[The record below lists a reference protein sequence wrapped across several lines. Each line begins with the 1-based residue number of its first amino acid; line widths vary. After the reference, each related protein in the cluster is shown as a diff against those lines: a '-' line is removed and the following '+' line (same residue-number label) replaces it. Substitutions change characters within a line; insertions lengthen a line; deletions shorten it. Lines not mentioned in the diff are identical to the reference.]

1 MPDFIVVEN
10 VSFAYPQRER
20 QNRPALRNVHFRVQ
34 AGEFIAI
41 IGPNGSGKSTLARLL
56 TALLLRKEN
65 AWGYTLS
72 LVVLLKILTMGAAL
86 ISMIVVQLLSG
97 VAVDPVV
104 TAGFGVI
111 SLSGIILAAMTLR
124 TIRD

>member
-1 MPDFIVVEN
+1 MPG
-10 VSFAYPQRER
+10 A
-20 QNRPALRNVHFRVQ
+20 
-34 AGEFIAI
+34 
-41 IGPNGSGKSTLARLL
+41 
-56 TALLLRKEN
+56 
-65 AWGYTLS
+65 YTLS

-86 ISMIVVQLLSG
+86 ISMITVQLLSG